1 MKNLKTTMKLG
12 FALILALAVAVAMG
26 GGFAYA
32 MGKPELTSIFSITLF
47 AASATMFAPAG
58 VLFAIPFTQG
68 LCEKIQVSMNQLLG
82 SKTPYLKRTQVGY
95 LQALKSPMNMAGV
108 SIVPVD
114 PGNGKNR
121 SVRIKFIQRAVE
133 GDIITAVPANCDIDN
148 YPSPFEQTVAI
159 TKYIATKGVGFNE
172 DEMRKLCEADSEY
185 RASVMSAQID
195 ALMKVL
201 NKQLI
206 TLQAANF
213 GRFNPDVPV
222 FPAPKPV
229 TLLNGVLRQAVYSGE
244 ADIAQDFSNLDSND
258 RPIVVGSGILSN
270 YARQINIGCCNEIG
284 QDLSQAGK
292 LDFFEDRF
300 VEGILGANQF
310 IGLVPGY
317 VQLLTWNKYV
327 ASYFKENDKF
337 SKGTVMDPVTG
348 IVLDMKWI
356 YDECAEEYVVRLS
369 LNYELYFIPANS
381 FAAADELNG
390 VNFTLRYLAVA
401 V

>member
-1 MKNLKTTMKLG
+1 MKKSIKLG
-12 FALILALAVAVAMG
+12 LSLILSLAVAVAMG

-32 MGKPELTSIFSITLF
+32 MGKPELTTAFSGTILL
-47 AASATMFAPAG
+47 ASVLMFAPQG

-68 LCEKIQVSMNQLLG
+68 LCEKIQVSLNELLG
-82 SKTPYLKRTQVGY
+82 SKTPYLKRTMVGY
-95 LQALKSPMNMAGV
+95 LQALKSPQNMAGV

-133 GDIITAVPANCDIDN
+133 GDIITTPPANCNIDN
-148 YPSPFEQTVAI
+148 YPEPFQQDVAI

-172 DEMRKLCEADSEY
+172 DEMRKLCEADSDY

-206 TLQAANF
+206 TLQSTNF
-213 GRFNPDVPV
+213 GAFNPAVV
-222 FPAPKPV
+222 GPKNV

-244 ADIAQDFSNLDSND
+244 ADILQDFARLDVNE
-258 RPIVVGSGILSN
+258 RPIVIGSGILAN

-300 VEGILGANQF
+300 VEGIIGADEF
-310 IGLVPGY
+310 IGLTPGY

-327 ASYFKENDKF
+327 GSYFKENDKF
-337 SKGTVMDPVTG
+337 SKGTLIDPVTG
-348 IVLDMKWI
+348 IMLDMKWI
-356 YDECAEEYVVRLS
+356 YDECKEEYVVRLS
-369 LNYELYFIPANS
+369 LNYELYFIPTNA
-381 FAAADELNG
+381 FAATDELSG
-390 VNFTLRYLAVA
+390 VNFTLNYKAVA
-401 V
+401 IP